1 MFAMEIQ
8 IRAVPACSLGRL
20 ALLSALLATLA
31 SCVMPNIA
39 NWPDS
44 VPPPEVFLAVYAEDE
59 KNQHLQSQ
67 TEYLEWTLSFY
78 QGNLV
83 YQSGWEDIR
92 GYVFEAPSEQQRAEL
107 LAQLNE
113 LGVAIGAEWA
123 KHNDLRLIDSRMLS
137 LWGSTIQLAPDF
149 ETQQE
154 TVVVIAD
161 DVEKLLSGNLPREEI
176 HEMRYSTILGIDLF
190 EGF

>member
-1 MFAMEIQ
+1 MVVSGTGTQ
-8 IRAVPACSLGRL
+8 IISKRS
-20 ALLSALLATLA
+20 ALLSALLFTLA
-31 SCVMPNIA
+31 SCVTPDIG

-44 VPPPEVFLAVYAEDE
+44 VPPQEVFIAAYAEDE
-59 KNQHLQSQ
+59 ENQHLQSQ

-78 QGNLV
+78 QGNLA

-92 GYVFEAPSEQQRAEL
+92 DYVFDAPSEQERALL
-107 LAQLNE
+107 LAQLRE
-113 LGVAIGAEWA
+113 LGVVIGSEWA

-149 ETQQE
+149 ESQQE
-154 TVVVIAD
+154 TVELIAQ
-161 DVEKLLSGNLPREEI
+161 DVERILDGKLPREEI
-176 HEMRYSTILGIDLF
+176 HEKRYSTILGLELF